1 MSESKPIPESNRDD
15 YSNVGHEELAED
27 IRIASI
33 AHAEG
38 MKITMPAENVLR
50 YCATIHRLRDF
61 IFDVRDDNA
70 TEEQFEALWVAGH
83 WWMDDVREA
92 AAEVDGDGPILVVR
106 NADE

>member
-1 MSESKPIPESNRDD
+1 MNRSQSRSRTD
-15 YSNVGHEELAED
+15 YSNVGHEEL
-27 IRIASI
+27 
-33 AHAEG
+33 
-38 MKITMPAENVLR
+38 AENVLR

-61 IFDVRDDNA
+61 IFDVRDDKA

-92 AAEVDGDGPILVVR
+92 AAEADGDGPILVVR